1 MSFVGS
7 NILAGASGQGGA
19 TGYEIKRSL
28 RFNSGDSAYL
38 NRTPSSVGNRKTFT
52 LSAWVK
58 APAIANTQQI
68 ILSSSSG
75 STPYTSIDF
84 RDNNLRVI
92 EWDGSN
98 TTYQLKTNAV
108 LRDVSAWYH
117 VVFAVDTT
125 QSTTADRVKIYVNG
139 VQETSFATA
148 NYPSQN
154 HDTHINNSTL
164 HYIGSNAATSYNGF
178 LNCYLAD
185 VHFIDG
191 QALAPTD
198 FGETDDNGVWQ
209 PKAYGGTYGTN
220 GFHLDFTDNSSN
232 AALGTDTSGNSN
244 DFSVYNLNAG
254 GSTPNYTS
262 GLSYVGFNGTT
273 TFGGDG
279 PGGVG
284 AFDSSEAYRLTGDT
298 SSGSGQ
304 TAIYTWVPPG
314 GSISASSFKLKFQY
328 FGTNSFG
335 TTSVAL
341 NGGSYY
347 TQGGSTSVTTYD
359 FSSLITG
366 GQITEV
372 KVKWV
377 SNQSGIGAHSWYGM
391 WIDNVLLVDADPL
404 GNDSLVDHPTNGTQS
419 DTGAGGEVVGNY
431 ATLNPLT
438 GNTTLSNGNLDST
451 GKSGYN
457 QCLSTIGMSSG
468 KYYCEITIDNASGGT
483 GVGIGT
489 KAETGAF
496 LGNTASGYL
505 LYTNGTK
512 RHTGVNVSYGN
523 SYTTG
528 DTIGIAFD
536 ADGGNLYFYK
546 NGTIQASGVAAF
558 TGLTSGPYF
567 FAVDQYDTS
576 NEIVANFGQRAF
588 AYTAPSG
595 YKALCTANLPE
606 PTIKDG
612 SKYFDAKIYSGTGGT
627 QSISGFGFSPDLV
640 WIKNRTNSVPACL
653 FDTLRTAGVSLETNN
668 ADKDTNWSNRV
679 NAFITDGFTTGN
691 SNSTNGGSQDYV
703 SWVWNGGGST
713 STNTNGNIQSTLRA
727 SPASGFSIVK
737 YTGVGGSPKSIGHGL
752 NSAPGLVI
760 VKRRDAD
767 DDWATYF
774 LSHTTFF
781 LNTSANTINS
791 DSYHHGDYKPT
802 STLFSVGNDDAVNK
816 IGGTYI
822 AYCFASVEGYSKVAT
837 YMGNGDDDG
846 RFVYTGFKP
855 RFVLVKGFRDSNWGI
870 WDTARDPFNVS
881 GRRVQPHYN
890 GPESSSDPNVYID
903 ILSNGF
909 KFKSDDHDMNESGTY
924 YVYYAIAEHPFK
936 TARAR

>member
-1 MSFVGS
+1 MSVVS
-7 NILAGASGQGGA
+7 NNILAGASGQGGA
-19 TGYEIKRSL
+19 GGGEIKRSL

-198 FGETDDNGVWQ
+198 FGETNTDNLWV

-404 GNDSLVDHPTNGTQS
+404 GNDSLVDHPTNGTQT

-431 ATLNPLT
+431 CTLNPLAQLS
-438 GNTTLSNGNLDST
+438 GTLSNGNLDYNLGSGT
-451 GKSGYN
+451 KFISGTIAVKSGKFYWEAKAV
-457 QCLSTIGMSSG
+457 SG
-468 KYYCEITIDNASGGT
+468 T
-483 GVGIGT
+483 
-489 KAETGAF
+489 
-496 LGNTASGYL
+496 
-505 LYTNGTK
+505 TNGSVGGRFGFSQSSSILHGENGPFTLTW
-512 RHTGVNVSYGN
+512 HPTGGIQTFISGSYAVRLTGTN
-523 SYTTG
+523 YADG
-528 DTIGIAFD
+528 DTLGCALD
-536 ADGGNLYFYK
+536 ADSNIAYFYK
-546 NGTIQASGVAAF
+546 NGSLAYTYDFSSLVPAGSQFLTPSCWNGSSGTPVW
-558 TGLTSGPYF
+558 TY
-567 FAVDQYDTS
+567 
-576 NEIVANFGQRAF
+576 NFGARAF
-588 AYTAPSG
+588 AYSARTNH
-595 YKALCTANLPE
+595 KCLNTANLPE

-640 WIKNRTNSVPACL
+640 WVKNRTNAVPACL
-653 FDTLRTAGVSLETNN
+653 FDTVRGAGVSLETNN
-668 ADKDTNWSNRV
+668 TDADTNWSNRV
-679 NAFITDGFTTGN
+679 NGFNSDGFDTGN
-691 SNSTNGGSQDYV
+691 SNSTNGSSQNYV
-703 SWVWNGGGST
+703 AWCFDESSSSGFDIVTYTGTSSGRSVGHSLGAAPEFFIVKNRDDTLPWRVYHKHAGDVNTFLTLNATDAAGGSSSYSRWSGTAPT
-713 STNTNGNIQSTLRA
+713 SS
-727 SPASGFSIVK
+727 S
-737 YTGVGGSPKSIGHGL
+737 
-752 NSAPGLVI
+752 
-760 VKRRDAD
+760 
-767 DDWATYF
+767 
-774 LSHTTFF
+774 FF
-781 LNTSANTINS
+781 LGI
-791 DSYHHGDYKPT
+791 Y
-802 STLFSVGNDDAVNK
+802 NDVNK
-816 IGGTYI
+816 NGDDYI
-822 AYCFASVEGYSKVAT
+822 AYCFAPVEGYSA
-837 YMGNGDDDG
+837 MGKYTANGSNDGPFIFTGMKPAFILAKISSGNTDDWII
-846 RFVYTGFKP
+846 Y
-855 RFVLVKGFRDSNWGI
+855 
-870 WDTARDPFNVS
+870 DTTRSTFNAADDELYPNKSDAETS
-881 GRRVQPHYN
+881 GNRP
-890 GPESSSDPNVYID
+890 ID

-909 KFKSDDHDMNESGTY
+909 KIRNTSNKWNGASGY
-924 YVYYAIAEHPFK
+924 EYVYLAFASHPFASNGGL
-936 TARAR
+936 AR

>member
-1 MSFVGS
+1 MSVVS
-7 NILAGASGQGGA
+7 NNILAGASGQGGA
-19 TGYEIKRSL
+19 GGGEIKRSL

-198 FGETDDNGVWQ
+198 FGETNTDNLWV

-404 GNDSLVDHPTNGTQS
+404 GNDSLVDHPTNGTQT

-431 ATLNPLT
+431 CTLNPLAQLS
-438 GNTTLSNGNLDST
+438 GTLSNGNLDYNLGSGT
-451 GKSGYN
+451 KFISGTIAVKSGKFYWEAKAV
-457 QCLSTIGMSSG
+457 SG
-468 KYYCEITIDNASGGT
+468 T
-483 GVGIGT
+483 
-489 KAETGAF
+489 
-496 LGNTASGYL
+496 
-505 LYTNGTK
+505 TNGSVGGRFGFSQSSSILHGENGPFTLTW
-512 RHTGVNVSYGN
+512 HPTGGIQTFISGSYAVRLTGTN
-523 SYTTG
+523 YADG
-528 DTIGIAFD
+528 DTLGCALD
-536 ADGGNLYFYK
+536 ADSNIAYFYK
-546 NGTIQASGVAAF
+546 NGSLAYTYDFSSLVPAGSQFLTPSCWNGSSGTPVW
-558 TGLTSGPYF
+558 TY
-567 FAVDQYDTS
+567 
-576 NEIVANFGQRAF
+576 NFGARAF
-588 AYTAPSG
+588 AYSARTNH
-595 YKALCTANLPE
+595 KCLNTANLPE

-640 WIKNRTNSVPACL
+640 WVKNRTNAVPACL
-653 FDTLRTAGVSLETNN
+653 FDTVRGAGVSLETNN
-668 ADKDTNWSNRV
+668 TDADTNWSNRV
-679 NAFITDGFTTGN
+679 NGFNSDGFDTGN
-691 SNSTNGGSQDYV
+691 SNSTNGSSQNYV
-703 SWVWNGGGST
+703 AWCFDESSSSGFDIVTYTGTSSGRSVGHSLGAAPEFFIVKNRDDTLPWRVYHKHAGDVNTFLTLNATDAAGGS
-713 STNTNGNIQSTLRA
+713 SSYSRW
-727 SPASGFSIVK
+727 SG
-737 YTGVGGSPKSIGHGL
+737 T
-752 NSAPGLVI
+752 A
-760 VKRRDAD
+760 
-767 DDWATYF
+767 
-774 LSHTTFF
+774 
-781 LNTSANTINS
+781 
-791 DSYHHGDYKPT
+791 PT
-802 STLFSVGNDDAVNK
+802 SSSFFVGIYNDVNK
-816 IGGTYI
+816 NGDDYI
-822 AYCFASVEGYSKVAT
+822 AYCFAPVEGYSAMGSYV
-837 YMGNGDDDG
+837 GNGSNDGPFIFTGMKPAFILAKISSGNTDDWII
-846 RFVYTGFKP
+846 Y
-855 RFVLVKGFRDSNWGI
+855 
-870 WDTARDPFNVS
+870 DTTRSTFNAADDELYPNKSDAETS
-881 GRRVQPHYN
+881 GNRP
-890 GPESSSDPNVYID
+890 ID

-909 KFKSDDHDMNESGTY
+909 KIRNTSNKWNGASGY
-924 YVYYAIAEHPFK
+924 EYVYLAFASHPFASNGGL
-936 TARAR
+936 AR

>member
-1 MSFVGS
+1 MSVVS
-7 NILAGASGQGGA
+7 NNILAGASGQGGA
-19 TGYEIKRSL
+19 GGGEIKRSL

-198 FGETDDNGVWQ
+198 FGETNTDNLWV

-404 GNDSLVDHPTNGTQS
+404 GNDSLVDHPTNGTQT

-431 ATLNPLT
+431 CTLNPLAQLS
-438 GNTTLSNGNLDST
+438 GTLSNGNLDYNLGSGT
-451 GKSGYN
+451 KFISGTIAVKSGKFYWEAKAV
-457 QCLSTIGMSSG
+457 SG
-468 KYYCEITIDNASGGT
+468 T
-483 GVGIGT
+483 
-489 KAETGAF
+489 
-496 LGNTASGYL
+496 
-505 LYTNGTK
+505 TNGSVGGRFGFSQSSSILHGENGPFTLTW
-512 RHTGVNVSYGN
+512 HPTGGIQTFISGSYAVRLTGTN
-523 SYTTG
+523 YADG
-528 DTIGIAFD
+528 DTLGCALD
-536 ADGGNLYFYK
+536 ADSNIAYFYK
-546 NGTIQASGVAAF
+546 NGSLAYTYDFSSLVPAGSQFLTPSCWNGSSGTPVW
-558 TGLTSGPYF
+558 TY
-567 FAVDQYDTS
+567 
-576 NEIVANFGQRAF
+576 NFGARAF
-588 AYTAPSG
+588 AYSARTNH
-595 YKALCTANLPE
+595 KCLNTANLPE

-640 WIKNRTNSVPACL
+640 WVKNRTNAVPACL
-653 FDTLRTAGVSLETNN
+653 FDTVRGAGVSLETNN
-668 ADKDTNWSNRV
+668 TDADTNWSNRV
-679 NAFITDGFTTGN
+679 NGFNSDGFDTGN
-691 SNSTNGGSQDYV
+691 SNSTNGSSQNYV
-703 SWVWNGGGST
+703 AWCFDESSSSGFDIVTYTGTSSGRSVGHSLGAAPEFFIVKNRDDTLPWRVYHKHAGDVNTFLTLNATDAAGGS
-713 STNTNGNIQSTLRA
+713 SSYSRW
-727 SPASGFSIVK
+727 SG
-737 YTGVGGSPKSIGHGL
+737 T
-752 NSAPGLVI
+752 A
-760 VKRRDAD
+760 
-767 DDWATYF
+767 
-774 LSHTTFF
+774 
-781 LNTSANTINS
+781 
-791 DSYHHGDYKPT
+791 PT
-802 STLFSVGNDDAVNK
+802 SSSFFVGIYNDVNK
-816 IGGTYI
+816 NGDDYI
-822 AYCFASVEGYSKVAT
+822 AYCFAPVEGYSA
-837 YMGNGDDDG
+837 MGKYTANGSNDGPFIFTGMKPAFILAKISSGNTDDWII
-846 RFVYTGFKP
+846 Y
-855 RFVLVKGFRDSNWGI
+855 
-870 WDTARDPFNVS
+870 DTTRSTFNAADDELYPNKSDAETS
-881 GRRVQPHYN
+881 GNRP
-890 GPESSSDPNVYID
+890 ID

-909 KFKSDDHDMNESGTY
+909 KIRNTSNKWNGASGY
-924 YVYYAIAEHPFK
+924 EYVYLAFASHPFASNGGL
-936 TARAR
+936 AR